1 MKLRQ
6 LGRKTIL
13 PAIAFALALFVG
25 GLVIGFTDSR
35 VLSKIS
41 SPISFIRVFASTV
54 GNAYLALFQ
63 GAIFDPNLAE
73 GHSLLTGFYPLSQTM
88 VNAAPLMLCGLS
100 VAIAFKAGLF
110 NIGAQGQFILGAIG
124 ASYVGFH
131 YQLPIVVHIIVAIVA
146 AIVLSALWGG
156 FVGLLKAKTGAHEVI
171 VTIMLNYI
179 AANFLLWLL
188 GTTAFLRPGRLD
200 PLAPPIKESARLL
213 RLFGDN
219 YSVNVGIFISI
230 FVAFLFWLLINRS
243 TWGFKTRAV
252 GANSSAARTAGIS
265 VQKITIGTM
274 LIAGALS
281 GLAGAIHVLGFQ
293 YELTS
298 DVAGSFGFDAITV
311 ALLGRGGPVGVVLAS
326 LLFAGLRVGGTT
338 MQANVQVPVE
348 IVLVIQAL
356 VVLFIAA
363 PGLISRYLKIKN
375 LESGQEMAS
384 KGWNG

>member
-1 MKLRQ
+1 MNLKTI
-6 LGRKTIL
+6 GKKTIL
-13 PAIAFALALFVG
+13 PLIAFALALIVG

-35 VLSKIS
+35 VLEKIS
-41 SPISFIRVFASTV
+41 SPISFIKIFASTV

-63 GAIFDPNLAE
+63 GSIFDPNLAE
-73 GHSLLTGFYPLSQTM
+73 GHSFLVGFYPLSQTV

-100 VAIAFKAGLF
+100 VAVAFKAGLF
-110 NIGAQGQFILGAIG
+110 NIGAQGQFIFGAIG
-124 ASYVGFH
+124 ASYIGFH
-131 YQLPIVVHIIVAIVA
+131 FQLPIVLHIVVAIIF

-156 FVGLLKAKTGAHEVI
+156 FVGVLKAKTGAHEVI

-188 GTTAFLRPGRLD
+188 GTSAFLRPGRLD

-213 RLFGDN
+213 KIFGSN
-219 YSVNVGIFISI
+219 YSVNVGIFISLI
-230 FVAFLFWLLINRS
+230 VAGLYWWLINRS

-252 GANSSAARTAGIS
+252 GANASAAKTAGIS
-265 VQKITIGTM
+265 VQRITIGTM
-274 LIAGALS
+274 IIAGGLS

-326 LLFAGLRVGGTT
+326 LLFAGLRVGGST

-363 PGLISRYLKIKN
+363 PGLITRYLKIKN
-375 LESGQEMAS
+375 LESGQEIAS

>member
-1 MKLRQ
+1 MKQ
-6 LGRKTIL
+6 IAKKAIL
-13 PAIAFALALFVG
+13 PLIAFGLALFVG

-35 VLSKIS
+35 VLSKIG
-41 SPISFIRVFASTV
+41 SPISFLKIFASTV

-63 GAIFDPNLAE
+63 GAIYDPNLAE
-73 GHSLLTGFYPLSQTM
+73 GHSFLTGFYPLSQTV

-110 NIGAQGQFILGAIG
+110 NIGAQGQFIFGAIG

-131 YQLPIVVHIIVAIVA
+131 YELPIFIHVIVAITA

-179 AANFLLWLL
+179 AANFLLWIL
-188 GTTAFLRPGRLD
+188 GTSNFLRPGRLD
-200 PLAPPIKESARLL
+200 PLAPPVKDTARLP
-213 RLFGDN
+213 RIFGEN

-230 FVAFLFWLLINRS
+230 FVALLFWLLLNRS

-265 VQKITIGTM
+265 VQRITIGTM
-274 LIAGALS
+274 LIAGGLS
-281 GLAGAIHVLGFQ
+281 GLAGAIHILGFQ

-298 DVAGSFGFDAITV
+298 DAAGSFGFDAITV
-311 ALLGRGGPVGVVLAS
+311 ALLGRRGPVGVVLAS

-363 PGLISRYLKIKN
+363 PGLIARYVKIKN

>member
-1 MKLRQ
+1 MKLQQ
-6 LGRKTIL
+6 LGRKAIL

-41 SPISFIRVFASTV
+41 SPIGFIRVFASTV

-73 GHSLLTGFYPLSQTM
+73 GHGLLTGFYPLSQTV

-131 YQLPIVVHIIVAIVA
+131 YQLPIVVHIVVAIVA

>member
-1 MKLRQ
+1 MKQ
-6 LGRKTIL
+6 IAKKAVL
-13 PAIAFALALFVG
+13 PLIAFGLALFVG

-35 VLSKIS
+35 VLSKIG
-41 SPISFIRVFASTV
+41 SPISFLKIFASTV

-63 GAIFDPNLAE
+63 GAIYDPNLAE
-73 GHSLLTGFYPLSQTM
+73 GHSFLTGFYPLSQTV

-110 NIGAQGQFILGAIG
+110 NIGAQGQFIFGAIG

-131 YQLPIVVHIIVAIVA
+131 YELPIFIHVIVAITA
-146 AIVLSALWGG
+146 AIVLSSLWGG

-179 AANFLLWLL
+179 AANFLLWIL
-188 GTTAFLRPGRLD
+188 GTSNFLRPGRLD
-200 PLAPPIKESARLL
+200 PLAPPVKDTARLS
-213 RLFGDN
+213 RIFGEN

-230 FVAFLFWLLINRS
+230 FVALLFWLLLNRS

-265 VQKITIGTM
+265 VQRITIGTM
-274 LIAGALS
+274 LIAGGLS
-281 GLAGAIHVLGFQ
+281 GLAGAIHILGFQ

-298 DVAGSFGFDAITV
+298 DAAGSFGFDAITV

-363 PGLISRYLKIKN
+363 PGLIARYVKIKN

>member
-1 MKLRQ
+1 MKLQQ
-6 LGRKTIL
+6 LRRKAIL
-13 PAIAFALALFVG
+13 PVIAFALALFVG

-73 GHSLLTGFYPLSQTM
+73 GHGLLTGFYPLSQTV

-131 YQLPIVVHIIVAIVA
+131 YQLPIVVHIVVAIVA

-219 YSVNVGIFISI
+219 YSVNVGIFISF
-230 FVAFLFWLLINRS
+230 FVSLLFWLLINRS

-265 VQKITIGTM
+265 VQNITIGTM

-311 ALLGRGGPVGVVLAS
+311 ALLGRGGPGGVVLAS

-375 LESGQEMAS
+375 LESGQEIAS

>member
-1 MKLRQ
+1 MKHIA
-6 LGRKTIL
+6 KKAVL
-13 PAIAFALALFVG
+13 PLIAFGLALFVG

-35 VLSKIS
+35 VLSKIG
-41 SPISFIRVFASTV
+41 SPISFLKIFASTV

-63 GAIFDPNLAE
+63 GAIYDPNLAE
-73 GHSLLTGFYPLSQTM
+73 GHSFLTGFYPLSQTV

-110 NIGAQGQFILGAIG
+110 NIGAQGQFIFGAIG

-131 YQLPIVVHIIVAIVA
+131 YELPIFIHVIVAITA

-179 AANFLLWLL
+179 AANFLLWIL
-188 GTTAFLRPGRLD
+188 GTSTFLRPGRLD
-200 PLAPPIKESARLL
+200 PLAPPVKDTARLP
-213 RLFGDN
+213 RIFGEN

-230 FVAFLFWLLINRS
+230 FVALLFWLLLNRS

-265 VQKITIGTM
+265 VQRITIGTM
-274 LIAGALS
+274 LIAGGLS
-281 GLAGAIHVLGFQ
+281 GLAGALHILGFQ

-298 DVAGSFGFDAITV
+298 DAAGSFGFDAITV

-363 PGLISRYLKIKN
+363 PGLIARYVKIKN

>member
-1 MKLRQ
+1 MKQ
-6 LGRKTIL
+6 IAKKAVL
-13 PAIAFALALFVG
+13 PLIAFGLALFVG

-35 VLSKIS
+35 VLSKIG
-41 SPISFIRVFASTV
+41 SPISFLKIFASTV

-63 GAIFDPNLAE
+63 GAIYDPNLAE
-73 GHSLLTGFYPLSQTM
+73 GHSFLTGFYPLSQTV

-110 NIGAQGQFILGAIG
+110 NIGAQGQFIFGAIG

-131 YQLPIVVHIIVAIVA
+131 YELPIFIHVIVAITA

-179 AANFLLWLL
+179 AANFLLWIL
-188 GTTAFLRPGRLD
+188 GTSTFLRPGRLD
-200 PLAPPIKESARLL
+200 PLAPPVKDTARLS
-213 RLFGDN
+213 RIFGEN

-230 FVAFLFWLLINRS
+230 FVALLFWLLLNRS

-265 VQKITIGTM
+265 VQRITIGTM
-274 LIAGALS
+274 LIAGGLS
-281 GLAGAIHVLGFQ
+281 GLAGAIHILGFQ

-298 DVAGSFGFDAITV
+298 DAAGSFGFDAITV

-363 PGLISRYLKIKN
+363 PGLIARYVKIKN

>member
-1 MKLRQ
+1 MKLQQ
-6 LGRKTIL
+6 LRRKAIL
-13 PAIAFALALFVG
+13 PVIAFALALFVG

-73 GHSLLTGFYPLSQTM
+73 GHGLLTGFYPLSQTV
-88 VNAAPLMLCGLS
+88 VNAAPLLLCGLS

-131 YQLPIVVHIIVAIVA
+131 YQLPIVVHIVVAIVA

-219 YSVNVGIFISI
+219 YSVNVGIFISF
-230 FVAFLFWLLINRS
+230 FVALLFWLLINRS

-311 ALLGRGGPVGVVLAS
+311 ALLGRGSPVGVVLAS

-375 LESGQEMAS
+375 LESGQEIAS

>member
-1 MKLRQ
+1 MNLKT
-6 LGRKTIL
+6 LGKKTIL
-13 PAIAFALALFVG
+13 PSVAFVLALFVG

-35 VLSKIS
+35 VLTKIG
-41 SPISFIRVFASTV
+41 SPISFIRIFASTV

-63 GAIFDPNLAE
+63 GAVFDPNLTQ
-73 GHSLLTGFYPLSQTM
+73 GHSFVVGFYPLSQTV

-100 VAIAFKAGLF
+100 VAVAFKAGVF
-110 NIGAQGQFILGAIG
+110 NIGAQGQFIFGAIG
-124 ASYVGFH
+124 ASYIGFH
-131 YQLPIVVHIIVAIVA
+131 YQLPIVLHVVVAIIVAI
-146 AIVLSALWGG
+146 ILSAIWGG
-156 FVGLLKAKTGAHEVI
+156 FVGVLKAKTGAHEVI

-200 PLAPPIKESARLL
+200 PLAPPIKESAQLL
-213 RLFGDN
+213 RIFGLN
-219 YSVNVGIFISI
+219 YSVNIGIFISL
-230 FVAFLFWLLINRS
+230 FVAGLYWLLMNRS

-252 GANSSAARTAGIS
+252 GANSSAAKTAGIS
-265 VQKITIGTM
+265 VQRITIGTM
-274 LIAGALS
+274 IIAGALS

-293 YELTS
+293 YELAS

-326 LLFAGLRVGGTT
+326 LLFAGLRVGGST
-338 MQANVQVPVE
+338 MQSNVQVPVE

-363 PGLISRYLKIKN
+363 PGLITRYLKIKN

>member
-1 MKLRQ
+1 MKQ
-6 LGRKTIL
+6 IAKKAVL
-13 PAIAFALALFVG
+13 PLIAFGLALFVG

-35 VLSKIS
+35 VLSKIG
-41 SPISFIRVFASTV
+41 SPISFLKIFASTV

-63 GAIFDPNLAE
+63 GAIYDPNLAE
-73 GHSLLTGFYPLSQTM
+73 GHSFLTGFYPLSQTV

-110 NIGAQGQFILGAIG
+110 NIGAQGQFIFGAIG

-131 YQLPIVVHIIVAIVA
+131 YELPIFIHVIVAITA

-179 AANFLLWLL
+179 AANFLLWIL
-188 GTTAFLRPGRLD
+188 GTSNFLRPGRLD
-200 PLAPPIKESARLL
+200 PLAPPVKDTARLP
-213 RLFGDN
+213 RIFGEN

-230 FVAFLFWLLINRS
+230 FVALLFWLLLNRS

-265 VQKITIGTM
+265 VQRITIGTM
-274 LIAGALS
+274 LIAGGLS
-281 GLAGAIHVLGFQ
+281 GLAGAIHILGFQ

-298 DVAGSFGFDAITV
+298 DAAGSFGFDAITV

-363 PGLISRYLKIKN
+363 PGLIALYVKIKN